1 MLTTNIATKL
11 LLLKPHSLRKG
22 HLSTTSSQAL
32 RDYVVELRSDTFTTP
47 NDVLKRAMV
56 EADTGD
62 DIYGESSSVNSETIP
77 K

>member
-1 MLTTNIATKL
+1 MLTNIATKL
-11 LLLKPHSLRKG
+11 LILKPHSLRKG
-22 HLSTTSSQAL
+22 HLSTSSHAF